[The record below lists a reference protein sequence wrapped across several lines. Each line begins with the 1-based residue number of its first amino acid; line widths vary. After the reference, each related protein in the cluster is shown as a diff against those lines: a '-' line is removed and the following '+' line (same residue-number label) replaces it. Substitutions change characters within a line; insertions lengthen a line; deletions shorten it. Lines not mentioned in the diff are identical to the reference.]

1 MASNETS
8 GPARGGSHYQP
19 SLPVMFIILLLFV
32 GATFVALRSHS
43 HAAPAHHHTTSTTT
57 TTTAPVTSSTVAKAK
72 VTVQVA
78 NGTNIT
84 GLAETYTQ
92 TLQRLTWNTLPRING
107 PTETA
112 TVIYYHPGYLWAAQ
126 EIATEIGVPTS
137 AATALAAGASVP
149 GVAGAT
155 GDDVVVILGPDV
167 HH

>member
-1 MASNETS
+1 MATKESPT
-8 GPARGGSHYQP
+8 PPKGGSHYQP
-19 SLPVMFIILLLFV
+19 SLPVMLVILILFV

-43 HAAPAHHHTTSTTT
+43 HAAAHNTHPTGTT
-57 TTTAPVTSSTVAKAK
+57 TTTAPVTSPTVAKSK

-78 NGTNIT
+78 NGTNIS

-92 TLQRLTWNTLPRING
+92 TLQRLTWNTLPRLNG

-137 AATALAAGASVP
+137 SASALAAGATVP

-155 GDDVVVILGPDV
+155 GDDVVVILGPNV